1 MYLYTLRFNY
11 VKLRD
16 IYLTETIEAAQ
27 DLRSLLDQIEQG
39 LKDNAEY
46 IKKHGNPSIYEAT
59 EIAKGQCFKHAF
71 ELAIQLHN
79 QMRAAFSFHSPDGTG
94 ETDTDIRLVHAVV
107 YRATDGL
114 RFIHAFVRQGDV
126 IWDCDPSGN
135 PKLAG
140 RIEPNYKAN
149 GINKNDPNQY
159 REYTAQEAQK
169 LVLKTKS
176 YNPWD
181 IKYEIDPETKGM
193 IPKGDS
199 MPNMVPEADDVITG
213 NFGNKGPWFSN
224 ETLQRVYNET
234 LNAASIDTDDYDE
247 KYDLE
252 RGYYIQRS
260 DQSVEIGDVK
270 IETGDW
276 VVRSPDGEIA
286 NPYTAFE
293 DAGEVLHGHSKT
305 KFYPH
310 EPKSVPVPGKGYST
324 VVQVDYNNVP
334 LPDELERVKQMSMD
348 NGDTTPITQKP
359 KLSLVPDPKTE
370 AKSSPGRVKRAGAS
384 CKGSA
389 TSLRKKAKDSSGE
402 KSKMY
407 HWCAN
412 MKAGKKRSIK
422 EVLD

>member
-1 MYLYTLRFNY
+1 MYLYTRRFTY

-59 EIAKGQCFKHAF
+59 EVAKGQCFKHAF
-71 ELAIQLHN
+71 ELSIQLHN
-79 QMRAAFSFHSPDGTG
+79 QMRAAFSFHSADGVG
-94 ETDTDIRLVHAVV
+94 EADTQVRLVHAVV
-107 YRATDGL
+107 TRATDGF

-140 RIEPNYKAN
+140 RIETNYKAN
-149 GINKNDPNQY
+149 GIDKNDPKQY
-159 REYTAQEAQK
+159 REYTPQEAQK
-169 LVLKTKS
+169 LVVKTKS

-181 IKYEIDPETKGM
+181 IKFKIDPQTQGM
-193 IPKGDS
+193 IPEGDVVS
-199 MPNMVPEADDVITG
+199 G
-213 NFGNKGPWFSN
+213 NFGNKGPWFADQ
-224 ETLQRVYNET
+224 TLQRVFNDY
-234 LNAASIDTDDYDE
+234 LDAASIDADDYNE

-252 RGYYIQRS
+252 QGYYIQRS
-260 DQSVEIGDVK
+260 DQSVEIGDVN

-293 DAGEVLHGHSKT
+293 DIDEVLHGHSKT
-305 KFYPH
+305 NFFPH
-310 EPKSVPVPGKGYST
+310 QPKSVPVPGKGYST
-324 VVQVDYNNVP
+324 DVKVDHNDVP
-334 LPDELERVKQMSMD
+334 LPDELERVKQMSQD
-348 NGDTTPITQKP
+348 NNNTTPIRQKP

-389 TSLRKKAKDSSGE
+389 TELRKKAKKYSGE
-402 KSKMY
+402 KGKMY